1 MAYVLGIDQS
11 TQGTKVL
18 LYDDE
23 GHIVKK
29 VSKPH
34 RQLVN
39 EKGWVSHDPLEIYNN
54 VLSLVRDS
62 IVGIDASQIKTVG
75 ITNQRET
82 ALVWNRETGIPVEH
96 AIVWQCARAKVIT
109 DTFNISQSSMVKR
122 KTGLPLSPYFSAA
135 KYAWTLRQ
143 ITELSEQ
150 LACGT
155 IDSWLVY
162 QLTKGE
168 SFVTDVSNASR
179 TQLMNLTT
187 LSWDEELCE
196 LFGIPMAYLPEI
208 RSSDSH
214 FGWTDFDGIL
224 PDIVPIHAVMGDS
237 HAALFA
243 HKGEQ
248 PGAIK
253 ATYGTG
259 SSIMMNI
266 GTEVSIIPS
275 HLAVSVGWQSQGKCH
290 YVLEGNVNYSGAV
303 ITWLKDQVGLITSP
317 DELEDLVTKANPED
331 QTYLIPAFSGLGAP
345 YFRDDATA
353 SFVGMTRVTGRA
365 ELAKATLE
373 SIAYQI
379 NAVISAMKGVSNL
392 PITQISVDGGPT
404 KNHYLMQF
412 QSNVT
417 NATINIATVEE
428 ASCTGVAYMAGM
440 ANNIYPE
447 TILDQLTSFKV
458 SPEPEFQTIRLEK
471 LAKWDRYVAT
481 LLGQ

>member
-18 LYDDE
+18 LYNDE
-23 GHIVKK
+23 GNIVKK
-29 VSKPH
+29 VSKSH
-34 RQLVN
+34 QQLVN

-54 VLSLVRDS
+54 VLSLVRE
-62 IVGIDASQIKTVG
+62 IVVGTDQTEIKTVG

-82 ALVWNRETGIPVEH
+82 ALVWNRKTGLPVEN
-96 AIVWQCARAKVIT
+96 AIVWQCARAKEIT
-109 DTFNISQSSMVKR
+109 DSFNISEASMVKR

-135 KYAWTLRQ
+135 KYAWILRQ
-143 ITELSEQ
+143 MDELPEE

-187 LSWDEELCE
+187 LSWDEELCQ
-196 LFGIPMAYLPEI
+196 LFDISRSYLPEI
-208 RSSDSH
+208 KPSDSH

-224 PDIVPIHAVMGDS
+224 PAVIPIHAVMGDS

-266 GTEVSIIPS
+266 GTEVSMIPN
-275 HLAVSVGWQSQGKCH
+275 HLAVSVGWQSQGICH

-317 DELEDLVTKANPED
+317 DELEDLVAKANPED

-345 YFRDDATA
+345 YFRDDVTA
-353 SFVGMTRVTGRA
+353 SFVGMTRITGRA

-379 NAVISAMKGVSNL
+379 NAVISAMKDVSNL
-392 PITQISVDGGPT
+392 PIKQISVDGGPT

-412 QSNVT
+412 QSNLT
-417 NATINIATVEE
+417 NADINIATVEE
-428 ASCTGVAYMAGM
+428 ASCTGVAYMAGI
-440 ANNIYPE
+440 ANNVYPT
-447 TILDQLTSFKV
+447 TILNRLTTHQV
-458 SPEPEFQTIRLEK
+458 SPEPSFQNVRLRK
-471 LAKWDRYVAT
+471 LAKWEKMIKMMLEV
-481 LLGQ
+481 

>member
-18 LYDDE
+18 LYNDE
-23 GHIVKK
+23 GNIVKK
-29 VSKPH
+29 VSKSH
-34 RQLVN
+34 QQLVN

-54 VLSLVRDS
+54 VLSLVRE
-62 IVGIDASQIKTVG
+62 IVVGIDQTEIKTVG

-82 ALVWNRETGIPVEH
+82 ALVWTRKTGLPVEN
-96 AIVWQCARAKVIT
+96 AIVWQCARAKEIT
-109 DTFNISQSSMVKR
+109 DSFNISEASMVKR

-135 KYAWTLRQ
+135 KYAWILRQ
-143 ITELSEQ
+143 MDELPEE

-187 LSWDEELCE
+187 LSWDEELCQ
-196 LFGIPMAYLPEI
+196 LFDISRSYLPEI
-208 RSSDSH
+208 KPSDSH

-224 PDIVPIHAVMGDS
+224 PAVIPIHAVMGDS

-266 GTEVSIIPS
+266 GTEISMIPN
-275 HLAVSVGWQSQGKCH
+275 HLAVSVGWQSQGICH

-317 DELEDLVTKANPED
+317 DELEDLVAKANPED

-345 YFRDDATA
+345 YFRDDVTA
-353 SFVGMTRVTGRA
+353 SFVGMTRITGRA

-379 NAVISAMKGVSNL
+379 NAVISAMKDVSNL
-392 PITQISVDGGPT
+392 PIKQISVDGGPT

-412 QSNVT
+412 QSNLT
-417 NATINIATVEE
+417 NADINIATVEE
-428 ASCTGVAYMAGM
+428 ASCTGVAYMAGI
-440 ANNIYPE
+440 ANNVYPT
-447 TILDQLTSFKV
+447 TILNRLTTHQV
-458 SPEPEFQTIRLEK
+458 SPEPSFQNVRLQK
-471 LAKWDRYVAT
+471 LAKWESYIKKIMS
-481 LLGQ
+481 

>member
-18 LYDDE
+18 LYNDE
-23 GHIVKK
+23 GNIVKK
-29 VSKPH
+29 VSKSH
-34 RQLVN
+34 QQLVN

-54 VLSLVRDS
+54 VLSLVRE
-62 IVGIDASQIKTVG
+62 IVVGIDQTEIKTVG

-82 ALVWNRETGIPVEH
+82 ALVWNRKTGLPVEN
-96 AIVWQCARAKVIT
+96 AIVWQCARAKEIT
-109 DTFNISQSSMVKR
+109 DSFNISEASMVKR

-135 KYAWTLRQ
+135 KYAWILRQ
-143 ITELSEQ
+143 MDELPEE

-187 LSWDEELCE
+187 LSWDEELCQ
-196 LFGIPMAYLPEI
+196 LFDISRSHLPEI
-208 RSSDSH
+208 KPSDSH

-224 PDIVPIHAVMGDS
+224 PAVIPIHAVMGDS

-266 GTEVSIIPS
+266 GTEISMIPN
-275 HLAVSVGWQSQGKCH
+275 HLAVSVGWQSQEICH

-317 DELEDLVTKANPED
+317 DELEDLVAKANPED

-345 YFRDDATA
+345 YFRDDVTA
-353 SFVGMTRVTGRA
+353 SFVGMTRITGRA

-379 NAVISAMKGVSNL
+379 NAVISAMKDVSNL
-392 PITQISVDGGPT
+392 PIKQISVDGGPT

-412 QSNVT
+412 QSNLT
-417 NATINIATVEE
+417 NADINIATVEE
-428 ASCTGVAYMAGM
+428 ASCTGVAYMAGI
-440 ANNIYPE
+440 ANNVYPT
-447 TILDQLTSFKV
+447 TILNHLTTHQV
-458 SPEPEFQTIRLEK
+458 SPEPSFQSVRLQK
-471 LAKWDRYVAT
+471 LAKWEKMIKMMLEV
-481 LLGQ
+481 

>member
-1 MAYVLGIDQS
+1 MTYVIGIDQS

-18 LYDDE
+18 LFDQE
-23 GHIVKK
+23 GNIVKK
-29 VSKPH
+29 VSKSH
-34 RQLVN
+34 QQLVN

-54 VLSLVRDS
+54 VLSLVRE
-62 IVGIDASQIKTVG
+62 IVVGIDKTEIKTVG

-82 ALVWNRETGIPVEH
+82 ALVWNRKTGLPVEN
-96 AIVWQCARAKVIT
+96 AIVWQCARAKEIT
-109 DTFNISQSSMVKR
+109 DSFNISQASMVKR

-135 KYAWTLRQ
+135 KYAWILRQ
-143 ITELSEQ
+143 MDELPEE

-155 IDSWLVY
+155 VDSWLVY

-187 LSWDEELCE
+187 LSWDEELCH
-196 LFGIPMAYLPEI
+196 LFDISRSYLPDI
-208 RSSDSH
+208 KPSDSH

-224 PDIVPIHAVMGDS
+224 PATIPIHAVIGDS

-266 GTEVSIIPS
+266 GTEVSMIPN
-275 HLAVSVGWQSQGKCH
+275 HLAVSVGWQSQGICH

-303 ITWLKDQVGLITSP
+303 ITWLQEQVGLIKST
-317 DELEDLVTKANPED
+317 DELEDLVAQARPED

-345 YFRDDATA
+345 YFRDDITA
-353 SFVGMTRVTGRA
+353 SFVGMTRITGRA

-379 NAVISAMKGVSNL
+379 NAVISAMKDVSNL
-392 PITQISVDGGPT
+392 PIKQISVDGGPT
-404 KNHYLMQF
+404 KNQYLMQF
-412 QSNVT
+412 QSNLT
-417 NATINIATVEE
+417 NAEIAIATIEE
-428 ASCTGVAYMAGM
+428 ASCTGVAYMAGISCG
-440 ANNIYPE
+440 AYSE
-447 TILDQLTSFKV
+447 HILDQLSSHRI
-458 SPEPEFQTIRLEK
+458 SPEPSFASIRLEK
-471 LAKWDRYVAT
+471 LAGWNQVVNR
-481 LLGQ
+481 LL

>member
-18 LYDDE
+18 LYNDE
-23 GHIVKK
+23 GNIVKK
-29 VSKPH
+29 ASKSH
-34 RQLVN
+34 QQLVN

-54 VLSLVRDS
+54 VLSLVREI
-62 IVGIDASQIKTVG
+62 IVGIDQTEIKTVG

-82 ALVWNRETGIPVEH
+82 ALVWNRKTGLPVEK
-96 AIVWQCARAKVIT
+96 AIVWQCARAKEIT
-109 DTFNISQSSMVKR
+109 DSFNISEASMVKR

-135 KYAWTLRQ
+135 KYAWILRQ
-143 ITELSEQ
+143 IDELPEE

-168 SFVTDVSNASR
+168 SFMTDVSNASR
-179 TQLMNLTT
+179 TQLMNLMT
-187 LSWDEELCE
+187 LSWDEELCQ
-196 LFGIPMAYLPEI
+196 LFGISRSYLPEI
-208 RSSDSH
+208 KSSDSH

-224 PDIVPIHAVMGDS
+224 PAVIPIHAVMGDS

-266 GTEVSIIPS
+266 GTEISMIPN
-275 HLAVSVGWQSQGKCH
+275 HLAVSVGWQSQGICH

-317 DELEDLVTKANPED
+317 DELENLVAQANPED

-345 YFRDDATA
+345 YFRDDVTA
-353 SFVGMTRVTGRA
+353 SFVGMTRITGRA

-379 NAVISAMKGVSNL
+379 NAVISAMKDVSNL
-392 PITQISVDGGPT
+392 PIKQISVDGGPT

-412 QSNVT
+412 QSNLT
-417 NATINIATVEE
+417 NADINIATVEE
-428 ASCTGVAYMAGM
+428 ASCTGVAYMAGI
-440 ANNIYPE
+440 ANNVYPT
-447 TILDQLTSFKV
+447 TILNHLTTHQV
-458 SPEPEFQTIRLEK
+458 SPEPSFQNVRLQK
-471 LAKWDRYVAT
+471 LAKWESYIKKI
-481 LLGQ
+481 LS